1 VFNHPQWVTGSLNNV
16 NSISDV
22 GGARSYFIPS
32 DPNFANAKNNFAS
45 NARTMQLVLK
55 FIF

>member
-1 VFNHPQWVTGSLNNV
+1 V

-32 DPNFANAKNNFAS
+32 DPNFANAKTNFAS
-45 NARTMQLVLK
+45 NARTMQLGLK